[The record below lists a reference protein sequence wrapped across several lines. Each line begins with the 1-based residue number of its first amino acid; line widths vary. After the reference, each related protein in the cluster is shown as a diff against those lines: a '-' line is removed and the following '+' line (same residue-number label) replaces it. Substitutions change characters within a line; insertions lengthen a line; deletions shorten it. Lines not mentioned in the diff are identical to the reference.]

1 MGCQCNKNQNE
12 EEIND
17 ELIKKNSLEEGNELE
32 QDQDNNNYDQKE
44 EGLFGLTNQENID
57 PAQQGI
63 LNNENNLNAREE
75 EEEHE
80 NENEEKE
87 QDIEEKENNDNE
99 DHKFED
105 KNRKYSS
112 YPQKMLELINK
123 IREDPVSYADIIED
137 SISNILEDQNEE
149 DENKPKIIYKKK
161 VKVALTRGEP
171 AFREAAEKL
180 RNLTSLPPLEFK
192 NDICVPLPET
202 EEEIRN
208 PSYLKEHVNILRK
221 SEKIDVFFK
230 DLVKIP
236 EVSALLMIVDDS
248 AKNPGKKR
256 QAVLNKNFKYI
267 GISSKFVGRTFI
279 AYFTFS
285 TE

>member
-63 LNNENNLNAREE
+63 LNNEKNLNAREE

-87 QDIEEKENNDNE
+87 QEDNNDNE

-285 TE
+285 SE